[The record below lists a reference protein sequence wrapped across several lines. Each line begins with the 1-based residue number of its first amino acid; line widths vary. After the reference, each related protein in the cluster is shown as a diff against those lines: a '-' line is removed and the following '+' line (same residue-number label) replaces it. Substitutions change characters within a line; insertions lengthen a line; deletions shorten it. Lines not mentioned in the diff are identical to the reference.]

1 MQISS
6 CRIKRFLGMES
17 ASTGDRAE
25 DTLDLSM
32 WRTPQNASRLR
43 RSGFFKPGKVF
54 AVAVLGRG
62 PAGQTTGS
70 TTDAV
75 NGPLGENT
83 YVHIRRMVVI
93 RSGHGYC
100 WCITISTYDG
110 RGLFKAGFTQTDVDA
125 HAIIYDSK
133 KQPVCLKLGAL
144 VEPQSTK
151 RPIAVEMTDLQD
163 TIDPSSRLHLG
174 RPFTVEHNSKV
185 KEVGKVV
192 DKDLKTLIAYV
203 KNELGI

>member
-1 MQISS
+1 
-6 CRIKRFLGMES
+6 MES